1 MAQRLIIKT
10 DREDGIPWSYEIGD
24 FERKKG
30 VNINEV
36 PRLYVSF
43 KVGKRRKLKRLRLK
57 KTSYPCELCGYHTYI
72 SGTVGKTPF
81 DKEI

>member
-10 DREDGIPWSYEIGD
+10 DSGDGIPSSYEICD
-24 FERKKG
+24 FEIKKG
-30 VNINEV
+30 VTVNEV

-72 SGTVGKTPF
+72 SGNVGKVAF